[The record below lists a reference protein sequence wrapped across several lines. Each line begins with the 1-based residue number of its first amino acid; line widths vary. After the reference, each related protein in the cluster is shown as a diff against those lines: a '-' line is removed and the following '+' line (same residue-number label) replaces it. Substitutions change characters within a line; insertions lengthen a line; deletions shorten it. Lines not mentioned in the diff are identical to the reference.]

1 MLSRKYRYLIALAQE
16 RHFGRA
22 AACCHVS
29 ASTLS
34 GAIRELE
41 HELGVALVERG
52 RSFVGLTAEGRT
64 VLEYALRMASVEAEF
79 RLHLGQLTG
88 GATGRL
94 RLGVIATALPVV
106 AELSMVLRRRHA
118 GLDLEILSL
127 GTEAIVRGVQGF
139 ELDGGVIH
147 TDSSG
152 IDGMQ
157 YLPIWRERHVLIA
170 GSATEAARRDALSWR
185 EAAHQPLCLLT
196 LDLHNRQSID
206 RMFEQAGLLPRPALE
221 TNSVVSLLAH
231 VAGGAWCSIL
241 PLSVLE
247 AVGIPRGVKVLRLV
261 DPELEWQTGLVTLAR
276 NPLALRVELLRD
288 AAREIVRRSSPTAA
302 QAAAAAAPGHRVVAS
317 ARRHGT
323 RAPA

>member
-22 AACCHVS
+22 AASCHVS

-34 GAIRELE
+34 ASIRDLE
-41 HELGVALVERG
+41 QELGIALVERG
-52 RSFVGLTAEGRT
+52 QTFSALTDAGRT
-64 VLEYALRMASVEAEF
+64 VLEYAQRMAAVETEF
-79 RLHLGQLTG
+79 RLHLSQLSS
-88 GATGRL
+88 GASGRL

-118 GLDLEILSL
+118 TLDLEILSL
-127 GTEAIVRGVQGF
+127 GTAAIVRGVQSF

-147 TDSSG
+147 TDSSS
-152 IDGMQ
+152 IEGMQ

-170 GSATEAARRDALSWR
+170 GSGTDAARRETLSWR
-185 EAAHQPLCLLT
+185 EAADQPLCLLT
-196 LDLHNRQSID
+196 LDLHNRQTID
-206 RMFEQAGLLPRPALE
+206 RMFEQAGLRPRAALE

-241 PLSVLE
+241 PLSALE
-247 AVGIPRGVKVLRLV
+247 AIGVPHGVKVLRLV

-276 NPLALRVELLRD
+276 NPLALRAELLRD
-288 AAREIVRRSSPTAA
+288 AAREIVRRASPGSSQAA
-302 QAAAAAAPGHRVVAS
+302 PAAAAVHPLGAS
-317 ARRHGT
+317 GRRHAT
-323 RAPA
+323 RVQA